1 MPQTTLWRVLA
12 LAFLPR
18 LFRRDAAVLDVGCGA
33 ARPDALHLRKEC
45 SRRVAP
51 GTGWVTWFLG
61 LRYGCTGV
69 EGLDCSPAMLR
80 EAAARLP
87 GRRFRR
93 GDACALPHA
102 DASFDVVTTV
112 FTLRNFP
119 DLQASLR
126 EMVRVLRPGG
136 TLLVVDAFP
145 PAHGLMR
152 RLLAL
157 WLDRV
162 VPLLAA
168 LVTLRDAKPYRY
180 LAASIQQTVAVE
192 AVAAALRDAGC
203 EAVEVRSYTFGAAA
217 RVMATKAGRS
227 KRD

>member
-1 MPQTTLWRVLA
+1 M
-12 LAFLPR
+12 
-18 LFRRDAAVLDVGCGA
+18 
-33 ARPDALHLRKEC
+33 
-45 SRRVAP
+45 
-51 GTGWVTWFLG
+51 TWFLG
-61 LRYGCTGV
+61 ARYGCAGV
-69 EGLDCSPAMLR
+69 EGLDCSPAMLA
-80 EAAARLP
+80 EASARLP
-87 GRRFRR
+87 GRRFTR

-102 DASFDVVTTV
+102 DATFDVVTTV

-119 DLQASLR
+119 DLQGSLR

-136 TLLVVDAFP
+136 TLLIVDAFP
-145 PAHGLMR
+145 PADGLMR

-168 LVTLRDAKPYRY
+168 LVTRRDPKPYRY

-192 AVAAALRDAGC
+192 AVAEALRGAGC
-203 EAVEVRSYTFGAAA
+203 EAVAVRTYTFGAAA
-217 RVMATKAGRS
+217 RVMATKTGGG

>member
-1 MPQTTLWRVLA
+1 MLA

-33 ARPDALHLRKEC
+33 SRLPALLDTRAFLT
-45 SRRVAP
+45 STRSLP
-51 GTGWVTWFLG
+51 GTGYVTWFLEK
-61 LRYGCTGV
+61 RYGCTSV
-69 EGLDCSPAMLR
+69 EGLDCSPVMLA
-80 EAAARLP
+80 EASARLP
-87 GRRFRR
+87 GRRFTR
-93 GDACALPHA
+93 GDACALPYD

-119 DLQASLR
+119 DLQASLK

-136 TLLVVDAFP
+136 QLLIVDAFP
-145 PAHGLMR
+145 PADGLMR

-157 WLDRV
+157 WLDCV

-168 LVTLRDAKPYRY
+168 LVTRRDPKPYRY

-203 EAVEVRSYTFGAAA
+203 DAVAVRTFTFGAAA
-217 RVMATKAGRS
+217 RVLATKPGGG